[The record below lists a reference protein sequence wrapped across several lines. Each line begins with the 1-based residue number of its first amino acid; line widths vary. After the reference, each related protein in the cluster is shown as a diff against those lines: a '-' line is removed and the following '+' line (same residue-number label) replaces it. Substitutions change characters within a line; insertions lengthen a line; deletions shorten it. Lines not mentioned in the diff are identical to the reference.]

1 MAARPRRP
9 SRRQWLAAR
18 ASAGA
23 SRAGRRRWFNRARR
37 LSKDDEADPRMRDGM
52 IYLASIRLMLRRL
65 DRNKR
70 YVPAA

>member
-1 MAARPRRP
+1 
-9 SRRQWLAAR
+9 
-18 ASAGA
+18 
-23 SRAGRRRWFNRARR
+23 
-37 LSKDDEADPRMRDGM
+37 LSKDDEADPRMSEGM